1 MSVGLGLGIVF
12 VFVCVYHFESFSIL
26 AVLVLFAFFVVLDL
40 VSCVLCQEIG
50 WEELV
55 RSVLCQVG
63 RKTLTQ
69 SID

>member
-1 MSVGLGLGIVF
+1 MSVGLGLGLVF
-12 VFVCVYHFESFSIL
+12 VFVCVCHFASFSIL
-26 AVLVLFAFFVVLDL
+26 AVLVLFAFVVLDL